1 MLQDLAYLVAA
12 VIVILL
18 VWTAIDEIAYILNE
32 RRIQREREAAITR
45 MMAQWSKEDREFAL
59 QQRRIRG
66 EAE

>member
-12 VIVILL
+12 IIVILL

-32 RRIQREREAAITR
+32 RRIKREREAAIMR

-59 QQRRIRG
+59 QQQRIRG
-66 EAE
+66 ELE